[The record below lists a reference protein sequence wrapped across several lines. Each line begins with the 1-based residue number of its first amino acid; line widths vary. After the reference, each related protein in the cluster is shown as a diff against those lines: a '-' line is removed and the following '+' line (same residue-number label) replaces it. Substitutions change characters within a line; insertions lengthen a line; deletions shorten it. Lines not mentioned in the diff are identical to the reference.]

1 MRSCLGRMRG
11 SSDLW
16 RLLADFFRAEDL
28 EVTLQS
34 QQHWLRPERVTF
46 DADIRL
52 LGGN

>member
-1 MRSCLGRMRG
+1 MRG

-28 EVTLQS
+28 AVTLQS
-34 QQHWLRPERVTF
+34 QQHGPRSERVTF

-52 LGGN
+52 LAGN